1 MQVSESSSEEV
12 HPQNH
17 MSVFTESRNWVSVG
31 ALHLHHLFNLRGSA
45 LRKINFILLC
55 SLPLSYAYLLNKLYL
70 LLWRPV
76 HYENSFCLFLLYI
89 LGRMGGNWGASNLAP
104 SGLPWVGRDCG
115 SGPRGQRGSSLA
127 TNLLFHFNIHHSSV
141 QPQSSPQ
148 GWYLCHPHI
157 KERRG
162 SSTRNIVASVYLN

>member
-31 ALHLHHLFNLRGSA
+31 ALHLHHLFYLRGSA

-55 SLPLSYAYLLNKLYL
+55 NLPLSYAYLLNKLYL

-76 HYENSFCLFLLYI
+76 HYENSFYLFLLYI
-89 LGRMGGNWGASNLAP
+89 LGRMRGNWGASNLAP
-104 SGLPWVGRDCG
+104 SASLGGKRLWVRAKGPKRLLPCYQ
-115 SGPRGQRGSSLA
+115 PPFTFQHTPFFYPA
-127 TNLLFHFNIHHSSV
+127 TVLTTGMIFV
-141 QPQSSPQ
+141 P
-148 GWYLCHPHI
+148 
-157 KERRG
+157 
-162 SSTRNIVASVYLN
+162 STHKGKKRHLH